1 MDTVITDISP
11 RCGKKRH
18 FVIFSEPPC
27 NLSATPQAIKIS
39 QWDRFKKGSAE
50 IRFPSKTAV
59 SAPGQATDDPYV
71 KFKVQTK

>member
-1 MDTVITDISP
+1 M
-11 RCGKKRH
+11 G
-18 FVIFSEPPC
+18 
-27 NLSATPQAIKIS
+27 
-39 QWDRFKKGSAE
+39 FKKGSAE